1 MISVIIADDHQVVC
15 EGLRKILDVEPDIKC
30 VGVASDG
37 EMALELIRDLRPDVA
52 IVDINMPG
60 MDGIETTRRIKEGF
74 PGVAVLIL
82 TAYDYERYV
91 LACLEAGADGYVLK
105 KKMPCDR
112 LTDAVRMV
120 HMGTGTF
127 DLDSV
132 IPIMKLMAAG
142 QSSPIKKYKLSD
154 REREV
159 LSLAATGIPSKQ
171 IAASLNISELTVNS
185 YFTSIFKKLGAQS
198 RVEAVMLALREGLI
212 TNVYATN
219 KDS

>member
-1 MISVIIADDHQVVC
+1 MISVVIVDDHQVVC
-15 EGLRKILDVEPDIKC
+15 EGLRKVLDAEPDIKC
-30 VGVASDG
+30 VGVATDG
-37 EMALELIRDLRPDVA
+37 KMALDLIRGLRPNVA

-60 MDGIETTRRIKEGF
+60 MDGIETTRQIKAEL
-74 PGVAVLIL
+74 PSVAVLIL

-120 HMGTGTF
+120 HIGTGTF

-132 IPIMKLMAAG
+132 IPIMKLMAAS

-171 IAASLNISELTVNS
+171 IAATLNISELTVNS

-198 RVEAVMLALREGLI
+198 RVEAVVLALKEGLI
-212 TNVYATN
+212 ANVYAT
-219 KDS
+219 KKEF